1 MVTKSKRMKRKEKYA
16 NGQLA
21 EAQKRISELEEQLR
35 AQPAAQPPQVTSTP
49 EELRNLETAL
59 AKTQKA
65 VETTEME
72 IGRLR
77 DELR

>member
-1 MVTKSKRMKRKEKYA
+1 MVTRTKQLKRREKYA

-49 EELRNLETAL
+49 EELRNLEATL

-65 VETTEME
+65 VETAEME